1 MQISIITITGINLF
15 SRERSSSSPK
25 RLCSPKS
32 MGVKDFLFVDA
43 VSGAPIRR
51 KEMAYA
57 PRVDNRARRTRIEAI
72 LFGLIALIVL
82 LVTWA
87 LS

>member
-1 MQISIITITGINLF
+1 
-15 SRERSSSSPK
+15 
-25 RLCSPKS
+25 

-43 VSGAPIRR
+43 VSGEPIRR
-51 KEMAYA
+51 TEMAYA
-57 PRVDNRARRTRIEAI
+57 PRDNSQARRFRIEAI

-87 LS
+87 FS